1 MAMHRKPAAAM
12 LTPPEL
18 LVFRLEDWA
27 AQMMGRKIG
36 GVTGG
41 GRMRALSLQTL
52 LQLLNE

>member
-27 AQMMGRKIG
+27 APDDGAEDWRGYRRWQDARLIS
-36 GVTGG
+36 
-41 GRMRALSLQTL
+41 ADSAPIAQ
-52 LQLLNE
+52 